1 MKVNEKKVAIVTG
14 SSSGIGFQ
22 TALMLARNGYS
33 TYASMRNIDKSKIIS
48 EIAKKERLPLQVIQL
63 DVNDDV
69 TVKNAINKIVKDGKR
84 IDVLVNN
91 AGYGL
96 FGALEELSIEE
107 IKAQFETNFFGVV
120 RVTQAVLPTMRNQ
133 NGGGTIV
140 NISSVGGQVSVP
152 ILSAYN
158 STKFALEGLS
168 ESLSHELGP
177 FGIRVIIIE
186 PGFIKTNIMNSSVL
200 AKSASVE
207 NSPYYSFTKK
217 IESYFKSMMDNPESS
232 NPEEVAKVILHAVTS
247 DNPQLRFTVGNDASA
262 IVQAKRKMS
271 ELDFINLIK
280 QQLMPESQWLE

>member
-33 TYASMRNIDKSKIIS
+33 TYAPMRNIDKSKTIS

-69 TVKNAINKIVKDGKR
+69 TVRNAINKIVKDGKR

-232 NPEEVAKVILHAVTS
+232 NPEVAKVILYAVTS
-247 DNPQLRFTVGNDASA
+247 DNSQLRFTVGNDASV

-280 QQLMPESQWLE
+280 QQLMPESQ

>member
-1 MKVNEKKVAIVTG
+1 MKLNEKRVAIVTG

-22 TALMLARNGYS
+22 TAITLARNGYS
-33 TYASMRNIDKSKIIS
+33 TYASMRNIEKSKIIT
-48 EIAKKERLPLQVIQL
+48 EIAKKESLPLQVIMI

-69 TVKNAINKIVKDGKR
+69 NVKNAIDKIVKDVKR

-91 AGYGL
+91 AGYGQ

-120 RVTQAVLPTMRNQ
+120 RVTQAVLPIMRNQ
-133 NGGGTIV
+133 KGGGTIV
-140 NISSVGGQVSVP
+140 NISSVGGQVSAP

-168 ESLSHELGP
+168 ESISHELRP

-186 PGFIKTNIMNSSVL
+186 PGFIKTNIMNSSVF
-200 AKSASVE
+200 AKKASGHK
-207 NSPYYSFTKK
+207 SPYYPYTQS
-217 IESYFKSMMDNPESS
+217 IQGYFRSMMDNPESS

-247 DNPQLRFTVGNDASA
+247 ESPQIRFTVGNDASS
-262 IVQAKRKMS
+262 IIQAKRKMS
-271 ELDFINLIK
+271 ELDFINLIR
-280 QQLMPESQWLE
+280 QQLLPESQ

>member
-33 TYASMRNIDKSKIIS
+33 TYASMRNIDKSKTIT

-140 NISSVGGQVSVP
+140 NISSVGGLVSVP

-200 AKSASVE
+200 AKRASAE

-247 DNPQLRFTVGNDASA
+247 DNPQLRFTVGNDASV

-280 QQLMPESQWLE
+280 QQLMPESQ

>member
-33 TYASMRNIDKSKIIS
+33 TYASMRNIDKSKTIT

-63 DVNDDV
+63 DVNDDI

-84 IDVLVNN
+84 IDVLINN

-200 AKSASVE
+200 AKRASVE
-207 NSPYYSFTKK
+207 NSPYHSFTKK

-280 QQLMPESQWLE
+280 QQLMPESQ

>member
-1 MKVNEKKVAIVTG
+1 MKVNEKKVAVVTG

-33 TYASMRNIDKSKIIS
+33 TYASMRNIDKSKTIT

-63 DVNDDV
+63 DVNDDI

-96 FGALEELSIEE
+96 FGALEELSNEE

-200 AKSASVE
+200 AKRASVE

-280 QQLMPESQWLE
+280 QQLMPESQ

>member
-33 TYASMRNIDKSKIIS
+33 TYASMRNIDKSKTIT

-107 IKAQFETNFFGVV
+107 IKAQFETNFFGVI

-140 NISSVGGQVSVP
+140 NISSVGGLVSVP

-200 AKSASVE
+200 AKRASAE

-247 DNPQLRFTVGNDASA
+247 DNPQLRFTVGNDASV

-280 QQLMPESQWLE
+280 QQLMPESQ

>member
-1 MKVNEKKVAIVTG
+1 MKETEKKVAIVTG

-22 TALMLARNGYS
+22 TALILARNGYS
-33 TYASMRNIDKSKIIS
+33 TYASMRNIEKSKIIM
-48 EIAKKERLPLQVIQL
+48 EIAKKEGLPLQVIQI
-63 DVNDDV
+63 DVNDSF
-69 TVKNAINKIVKDGKR
+69 TVKNAIDKIVNVSKR
-84 IDVLVNN
+84 IDILVNN

-133 NGGGTIV
+133 VGGGTIV
-140 NISSVGGQVSVP
+140 NISSVGGQMSVP

-168 ESLSHELGP
+168 ESLSYELGP

-200 AKSASVE
+200 AKKASGKK
-207 NSPYYSFTKK
+207 SPYYSSTQR
-217 IESYFKSMMDNPESS
+217 IESHFRSMMDNPESS
-232 NPEEVAKVILHAVTS
+232 TPEEVAKVILHAVTS
-247 DNPQLRFTVGNDASA
+247 GNPQLRFTVGNDAAA
-262 IVQAKRKMS
+262 IIQAKRKMS
-271 ELDFINLIK
+271 EPDFINLIK
-280 QQLMPESQWLE
+280 QQLKLESQ

>member
-1 MKVNEKKVAIVTG
+1 M
-14 SSSGIGFQ
+14 
-22 TALMLARNGYS
+22 
-33 TYASMRNIDKSKIIS
+33 
-48 EIAKKERLPLQVIQL
+48 
-63 DVNDDV
+63 
-69 TVKNAINKIVKDGKR
+69 
-84 IDVLVNN
+84 
-91 AGYGL
+91 
-96 FGALEELSIEE
+96 SIEE

-280 QQLMPESQWLE
+280 QQLMPESQ

>member
-1 MKVNEKKVAIVTG
+1 MKLNEKKVAIVTG
-14 SSSGIGFQ
+14 SSSGIGFE
-22 TALMLARNGYS
+22 TAITLARNGYS
-33 TYASMRNIDKSKIIS
+33 TYASMRNIEKSKIIT
-48 EIAKKERLPLQVIQL
+48 EIAKKESLPLQVIL
-63 DVNDDV
+63 VDVNDGV
-69 TVKNAINKIVKDGKR
+69 NVKNAIDKIVNDVKR

-133 NGGGTIV
+133 KGGGTIV
-140 NISSVGGQVSVP
+140 NISSVGGQVSAP

-168 ESLSHELGP
+168 ESISHELRP

-186 PGFIKTNIMNSSVL
+186 PGFIKTNIMNSSVF
-200 AKSASVE
+200 AKKASGHE
-207 NSPYYSFTKK
+207 SPYYPYTQR
-217 IESYFKSMMDNPESS
+217 IQGYFRSMMDNPESS

-247 DNPQLRFTVGNDASA
+247 EHPQLRFTVGNDASA
-262 IVQAKRKMS
+262 IIQAKRKMS
-271 ELDFINLIK
+271 ELDFINLIR
-280 QQLMPESQWLE
+280 QQLLPESQ

>member
-33 TYASMRNIDKSKIIS
+33 TYASMRNIDKSKTIT

-107 IKAQFETNFFGVV
+107 IKAQFETNFFGVS
-120 RVTQAVLPTMRNQ
+120 TRNP
-133 NGGGTIV
+133 GC
-140 NISSVGGQVSVP
+140 SSHNEKSEWWRHDSEYKFSWRTSKCTNP
-152 ILSAYN
+152 IC
-158 STKFALEGLS
+158 
-168 ESLSHELGP
+168 
-177 FGIRVIIIE
+177 I
-186 PGFIKTNIMNSSVL
+186 
-200 AKSASVE
+200 
-207 NSPYYSFTKK
+207 
-217 IESYFKSMMDNPESS
+217 
-232 NPEEVAKVILHAVTS
+232 
-247 DNPQLRFTVGNDASA
+247 
-262 IVQAKRKMS
+262 
-271 ELDFINLIK
+271 
-280 QQLMPESQWLE
+280 

>member
-1 MKVNEKKVAIVTG
+1 MRVNEKKVAIVTG

-33 TYASMRNIDKSKIIS
+33 TYASMRNIDKSKTIT
-48 EIAKKERLPLQVIQL
+48 EIAKKERLPLQAIQL

-84 IDVLVNN
+84 IDVLINN

-200 AKSASVE
+200 AKRASVE

-232 NPEEVAKVILHAVTS
+232 NPEEVAKIILHAVTS

-262 IVQAKRKMS
+262 LVQAKRKMS
-271 ELDFINLIK
+271 ESDFINLIK
-280 QQLMPESQWLE
+280 QQLMSESQ

>member
-33 TYASMRNIDKSKIIS
+33 TYASMRNIDKSKTIS
-48 EIAKKERLPLQVIQL
+48 EIANKERLPLQVIQL

-133 NGGGTIV
+133 DGGGTIV

-168 ESLSHELGP
+168 ESLSHELEP

-186 PGFIKTNIMNSSVL
+186 PGFIRTNIMNSSVL
-200 AKSASVE
+200 AKRASVE

-232 NPEEVAKVILHAVTS
+232 NPEEVAKVILHSVTS

-280 QQLMPESQWLE
+280 QQIMPESQ

>member
-33 TYASMRNIDKSKIIS
+33 TYASMRNIDKSKTIT

-186 PGFIKTNIMNSSVL
+186 PGFVKTNIMNSSVL

-280 QQLMPESQWLE
+280 QQLMPESQ

>member
-33 TYASMRNIDKSKIIS
+33 TYASMRNIDKSKTIT

-140 NISSVGGQVSVP
+140 NISSIGGQVSVP

-186 PGFIKTNIMNSSVL
+186 PGFVKTNIMNSSVL

-280 QQLMPESQWLE
+280 QQLMPESQ

>member
-33 TYASMRNIDKSKIIS
+33 TYASMRNIDKSKTIT

-280 QQLMPESQWLE
+280 QQLIPESQ